1 VAIAGAGLA
10 LFYAIP
16 QTVVSVTYGSA
27 FVSAAPYVFRYGAAM
42 SVLGMTNLVVTY
54 GIGLHRFTFVWPLLA
69 MALCEPLAIALLH
82 RTLDQVIDVLLVV
95 NLSALALCL
104 AASAMGPKSA
114 AAVSA
119 DSETVRD
126 CRASE
131 TFAG

>member
-1 VAIAGAGLA
+1 
-10 LFYAIP
+10 
-16 QTVVSVTYGSA
+16 
-27 FVSAAPYVFRYGAAM
+27 M

-114 AAVSA
+114 AVSA